1 MWEAPM
7 PDLDFGVVDAEVLPF
22 AAGPTML
29 FKLHI
34 QNAVAAE
41 QIHSIMLRAQVRI
54 EPTRR
59 HYDPETEARLLELF
73 GAPHQWGETLRSL
86 LWTHATTIVPRFS
99 GSTIAEL
106 PILCTYDFEVAAA
119 KYFYAL
125 EDGVVPL
132 LFLFSGTV
140 FYTPAAVPLPDASL
154 TRGASGS
161 AHRAHGEGGLQIAQ
175 IPWEKE
181 APFRLP
187 VRLWKEM
194 MERYFPNSA
203 WLRVRKDVF
212 DRLYAYKA
220 RHALPTWEDT
230 LARLLRDSAAEV
242 ER

>member
-1 MWEAPM
+1 M
-7 PDLDFGVVDAEVLPF
+7 PDLDFKVVDAQVLPF

-73 GAPHQWGETLRSL
+73 GAPRQWGETLRSL

-99 GSTIAEL
+99 GRTIAEL
-106 PILCTYDFEVAAA
+106 PIVCTYDFEVAAA

-125 EDGVVPL
+125 EDGEAPL

-140 FYTPAAVPLPDASL
+140 FYTGDQ
-154 TRGASGS
+154 GA
-161 AHRAHGEGGLQIAQ
+161 LQIAQ

-181 APFRLP
+181 ADFRLP
-187 VRLWKEM
+187 NRRWKEM
-194 MERYFPNSA
+194 MDRYFPNSA

-220 RHALPTWEDT
+220 RRALPTWEDT
-230 LARLLRDSAAEV
+230 LEQLLHGSEAEL

>member
-1 MWEAPM
+1 M

-22 AAGPTML
+22 AASPTML

-59 HYDPETEARLLELF
+59 HYDRETEARLLELF

-99 GSTIAEL
+99 GRTIAEL

-125 EDGVVPL
+125 EDGVAPL

-140 FYTPAAVPLPDASL
+140 FYT
-154 TRGASGS
+154 
-161 AHRAHGEGGLQIAQ
+161 HGEGGLQIAQ

-181 APFRLP
+181 AHFRLP

-220 RHALPTWEDT
+220 RHALPTWEGALDH
-230 LARLLRDSAAEV
+230 LLQGREAEL

>member
-1 MWEAPM
+1 M

-22 AAGPTML
+22 AASPTML

-34 QNAVAAE
+34 QNAVTAE

-73 GAPHQWGETLRSL
+73 GAPHQWGQTLRSL

-99 GSTIAEL
+99 GRTTAEL
-106 PILCTYDFEVAAA
+106 PIVCTYVFEVAAA

-125 EDGVVPL
+125 EDSVVPL

-140 FYTPAAVPLPDASL
+140 FYT
-154 TRGASGS
+154 
-161 AHRAHGEGGLQIAQ
+161 HGEGGLQIAQ

-220 RHALPTWEDT
+220 RHALPTWEDA
-230 LARLLRDSAAEV
+230 LDHLLQGREAEL

>member
-1 MWEAPM
+1 M
-7 PDLDFGVVDAEVLPF
+7 PDLDFGVADAEVLPF
-22 AAGPTML
+22 AASPTML

-34 QNAVAAE
+34 QNAVVAE

-99 GSTIAEL
+99 GRTIAEL
-106 PILCTYDFEVAAA
+106 PIVCTYDFEVAAA

-125 EDGVVPL
+125 EDGAVPL

-140 FYTPAAVPLPDASL
+140 FYTHS
-154 TRGASGS
+154 
-161 AHRAHGEGGLQIAQ
+161 EGGLQIAQ

-181 APFRLP
+181 AAFRLP

-220 RHALPTWEDT
+220 RHALPTWEDA
-230 LARLLRDSAAEV
+230 LDHLLQGREAEL